1 LRRVVRHHGGPQA
14 SARPE
19 SRRWCQQGRWCRQ
32 ATIRDRFRVSLL
44 PRRELSQS
52 SINNELM
59 RAVYWLLATGYCTS
73 AGPPTG
79 ATGHSAQ
86 GAILRSRRES
96 VGKGQHSAFLR
107 SAYWVFA
114 PLRRVHGSS
123 RWPLSQLVLPL
134 PLCLQDEGRGKV
146 SPRAREAARAHMWS
160 GSAGRRVRAPARH
173 WNRRHL

>member
-1 LRRVVRHHGGPQA
+1 MLLLLLHQPV
-14 SARPE
+14 SRPAWSSLPT
-19 SRRWCQQGRWCRQ
+19 SRT
-32 ATIRDRFRVSLL
+32 AVRDRWDDARMMTLRMS
-44 PRRELSQS
+44 RMYCRS
-52 SINNELM
+52 S
-59 RAVYWLLATGYCTS
+59 VFTS
-73 AGPPTG
+73 TG